1 MSRPLKPA
9 AAAVAACVVV
19 AVAVACGGT
28 TKTGVSGDAGAA
40 LLNSR
45 ALAYVSVDSD
55 LASDQWQQIDTLL
68 KKFPGRETLLTG
80 IRRGLAEKQ
89 LDYDRDIKPALG
101 PEVDAAVYTG
111 ATADDVA
118 VVVLT
123 KPDSLDKAR
132 ALVQKLKASAD
143 PSGTTASR
151 VIDGWL
157 IVSDTEANLE
167 QALKGSGSSL
177 ADDETFKHA
186 LGEQPDDGLAKAY
199 VSGPQL
205 AELAGMVY
213 GGSAQKAAAGGP
225 SQFGLDKLKWI
236 AASVAAQDDGIKL
249 EGDFELSDG
258 GFAASSATSELISG
272 VPADALAFVNFHG
285 RNTEDQLRRL
295 RGSPEFDQGLKLFE
309 QELGM
314 PLDDV
319 LALFEH
325 ETAFYIRRGPGLPE
339 FSLVLEAPDTA
350 QALAT
355 IDRLAKR
362 VATLVPARLGEETQG
377 GLDVKTLNFGRVTVR
392 WAGFDGRVLL
402 TTAPTGIADY
412 RASGDKLGDNS
423 TFKDALD
430 AAGAPD
436 KTNGLFYVNV
446 ADAVELAKSYAGL
459 GGAMLPADVRENL
472 KPLRSFVAFATSSG
486 DLTKTT
492 AFLEIR

>member
-1 MSRPLKPA
+1 MSRLLQL
-9 AAAVAACVVV
+9 AAVFGACVVA

-28 TKTGVSGDAGAA
+28 TRNQAGGMGAA

-55 LASDQWQQIDTLL
+55 LGSSQWQQIDKLL
-68 KKFPGRETLLTG
+68 KKFPGRETLLTS
-80 IRRGLAEKQ
+80 IRQGLAEKQ

-101 PEVDAAVYTG
+101 PEVDVAVFTG
-111 ATADDVA
+111 ATPNDVA
-118 VVVLT
+118 VAVLK

-132 ALVQKLKASAD
+132 ALMRRLKALSD

-151 VIDGWL
+151 VVDGWL

-167 QALKGSGSSL
+167 RTLKGSGSSL

-186 LGEQPDDGLAKAY
+186 LGEQPSDGLAKAY
-199 VSGPQL
+199 VSGPRL
-205 AELAGMVY
+205 AELADMVY
-213 GGSAQKAAAGGP
+213 GGSAQTTAAGGA

-236 AASVAAQDDGIKL
+236 AASLAAQDDGIKL
-249 EGDFELSDG
+249 EGDFEISDG
-258 GFAASSATSELISG
+258 GFAGSSATSELISG
-272 VPADALAFVNFHG
+272 VPADALVFVNFHG
-285 RNTEDQLRRL
+285 RSRADLLRKLRASPQLDQ
-295 RGSPEFDQGLKLFE
+295 SLKVLE

-325 ETAFYIRRGPGLPE
+325 ETAFYVRRGPGLPE

-355 IDRLAKR
+355 LDRLAKR
-362 VATLVPARLGEETQG
+362 VATLVPARRGEETQG
-377 GLDVKTLNFGRVTVR
+377 GLDVKTLNFGPVTVR
-392 WAGFDGRVLL
+392 WAGFDGRVSL

-423 TFKDALD
+423 AFKDALD

-436 KTNGLFYVNV
+436 KTNGLFFVNV
-446 ADAVELAKSYAGL
+446 ADAMELAKSYAGL
-459 GGAMLPADVRENL
+459 GGANLPPEVRENL
-472 KPLRSFVAFATSSG
+472 KPLQSFVAFATSDG

-492 AFLEIR
+492 AFLEIK

>member
-1 MSRPLKPA
+1 MSSRLLQLA
-9 AAAVAACVVV
+9 AAAGVCVVAAVT
-19 AVAVACGGT
+19 VACGGT
-28 TKTGVSGDAGAA
+28 TKAGVSGDAGAA
-40 LLNSR
+40 LLSSR

-55 LASDQWQQIDTLL
+55 LGSGQWQQLDKLL
-68 KKFPGRETLLTG
+68 KKFPGRDTLLTS

-101 PEVDAAVYTG
+101 PEVDAAVFTG
-111 ATADDVA
+111 ATPDDIA
-118 VVVLT
+118 VGVLT

-132 ALVQKLKASAD
+132 ALIRKLKAG
-143 PSGTTASR
+143 SGRSETTASK

-157 IVSDTEANLE
+157 IVSDTETHLE
-167 QALKGSGSSL
+167 RTLKGSGTSL
-177 ADDETFKHA
+177 ADDQTFKDA
-186 LGEQPDDGLAKAY
+186 LGEQPSDGLAKAY
-199 VSGPQL
+199 VNGPQL
-205 AELAGMVY
+205 AELADKAY
-213 GGSAQKAAAGGP
+213 GGSAQATAVGGA

-236 AASVAAQDDGIKL
+236 AASLAAQDDGIKL
-249 EGDFELSDG
+249 EGDFDISDG
-258 GFAASSATSELISG
+258 GFAGSSATSKLISG

-285 RNTEDQLRRL
+285 RSRADLLRKLRASPQLDQ
-295 RGSPEFDQGLKLFE
+295 SLKVLE

-325 ETAFYIRRGPGLPE
+325 ETAFYVRRGPGLPE

-362 VATLVPARLGEETQG
+362 VATLVPARLGNETQD
-377 GLDVKTLNFGRVTVR
+377 GLDVKTLNFGALTLR

-423 TFKDALD
+423 AFKDALD

-446 ADAVELAKSYAGL
+446 ADAMELAKSYAGL
-459 GGAMLPADVRENL
+459 GGTTLPPEVRENL

-486 DLTKTT
+486 DLTKTS
-492 AFLEIR
+492 AFLEIK